1 MCHKVTFNQHD
12 IFLRA
17 IHSAEKL
24 FECKECGKCFKRSST
39 LSTHLLIHSD
49 TRLVESL
56 LPLHRGHV
64 GTVHIVGHILASIVE
79 NGSTRS
85 RTWRSTPTFTQVRAT
100 TGTYIIYFIF
110 FLHADI
116 LYTSTTVWVVFNFER
131 RNPIFMPRS
140 LKSRVHS
147 PQSEFYLSSNSCCL
161 IQSAQWRW
169 RCVWMWVKLLMYQK
183 GLGQICVP
191 RDSVQHRFW
200 QRTFL

>member
-1 MCHKVTFNQHD
+1 MCHKVTFSQHD

-49 TRLVESL
+49 TRLVDSL

-64 GTVHIVGHILASIVE
+64 GTVHIVGHILASIVA

-85 RTWRSTPTFTQVRAT
+85 LTWRSTPTFTQVRAT
-100 TGTYIIYFIF
+100 GTDIIYFIF
-110 FLHADI
+110 FLHANI

-131 RNPIFMPRS
+131 RIQYLCPR
-140 LKSRVHS
+140 LQS
-147 PQSEFYLSSNSCCL
+147 PESEFYLSSNICCL